1 MLIIY
6 FQDKK
11 NVMNLVSL
19 YDIYNKKHINH
30 DVLMMIYNY
39 LASPNGNKRYK
50 SILINM
56 SYFIYTI

>member
-30 DVLMMIYNY
+30 DVLNDD
-39 LASPNGNKRYK
+39 L
-50 SILINM
+50 
-56 SYFIYTI
+56 